1 MLILR
6 NSKDSEIDFTN
17 VDLAKRYYMFSKNDI
32 DDITCGFDDDDY
44 KNDICE
50 RIKNHNDDL
59 KSCVSMYDIA
69 NVLNLYTDDFGN
81 GSIFSVDEI

>member
-6 NSKDSEIDFTN
+6 NSKDNEIDFTN

-32 DDITCGFDDDDY
+32 DDITFGFDDDY

-50 RIKNHNDDL
+50 RIKNYNDDL
-59 KSCVSMYDIA
+59 KTCESMDDIA
-69 NVLNLYTDDFGN
+69 NILNLYTDELGN

>member
-6 NSKDSEIDFTN
+6 NSKDHEIDFTN

-32 DDITCGFDDDDY
+32 DDITCGFDDDY

-50 RIKNHNDDL
+50 RIKNYNGDL
-59 KSCVSMYDIA
+59 KSCESMDDIA
-69 NVLNLYTDDFGN
+69 NILNLYTDELGN

>member
-6 NSKDSEIDFTN
+6 NSKDNEIDFTN

-32 DDITCGFDDDDY
+32 EDFTCGLNYDQKLDL
-44 KNDICE
+44 CGL
-50 RIKNHNDDL
+50 IKNYNNDL
-59 KSCVSMYDIA
+59 KTSESMYDIA
-69 NVLNLYTDDFGN
+69 NILNLYTDDLGN